1 MRQIARDTL
10 SQCTPQVSMASFAYS
25 NLQPFPRWHGT
36 CNHKQRKTT
45 YFAQGFVMA
54 ATKQMGS
61 ELTRYIPGN
70 VASIGL
76 SPVAM
81 VEPTSANTV
90 VPIVWEMGTVWGTV
104 TSEPTKQLSI
114 Q

>member
-1 MRQIARDTL
+1 MNSSARL
-10 SQCTPQVSMASFAYS
+10 
-25 NLQPFPRWHGT
+25 L
-36 CNHKQRKTT
+36 

-61 ELTRYIPGN
+61 ELTRLIPVSVTN
-70 VASIGL
+70 MVL

-81 VEPTSANTV
+81 VEPTIVNTT
-90 VPIVWEMGTVWGTV
+90 VPIVWQMGTVWGTV
-104 TSEPTKQLSI
+104 TSEHTQQQVSI